1 MAGVMGL
8 GERLDA
14 VRREAS
20 GRGVTVVVDLHG
32 KLVDL
37 SFAREALA
45 LRPAELAGVVRG
57 LVDEAAEGAVA
68 EGLAVVGE
76 VVPAE
81 LLEPLSP
88 GAHPTRG
95 S

>member
-14 VRREAS
+14 VRRTASAS
-20 GRGVTVVVDLHG
+20 GVAVVVDLHG

-37 SFAREALA
+37 SFTREALDLPPGRLA
-45 LRPAELAGVVRG
+45 AIVRELAE
-57 LVDEAAEGAVA
+57 EAAAAALA

-81 LLEPLSP
+81 AL
-88 GAHPTRG
+88 G
-95 S
+95 